1 MKLKISK
8 EIIISDSSRTLLVAE
23 ISANHCGSRKRF
35 FEHIIKAKKFGA
47 DLVKIQT
54 YEENDISA
62 NLRNLNKNYKL
73 KNNFDIYKKSKT
85 NFSWHKEAFDLAKK
99 KKIIL
104 FSSPFSI
111 RSVNLLESLNCP
123 IYKIASLEMTDYSL
137 IERIAKTKKPIIIST
152 GASYINEVQKALKV
166 INKHHNRIIILYCR
180 STYPLKEEDSNLS
193 IIQNFKKKFK
203 KNFIGYS
210 DHTKDNITSLI
221 ASNLGAKRIEKH
233 FIIDEKKTYDSSFSI
248 KPNQLLKLKND
259 LIKNHEIIG
268 HKKHYLLKDE
278 KNKRKYRRS
287 LFAIRDIKV
296 GEKFTEKNIVSLRPK
311 IGVCASKYL
320 RLLNKKSKRRYL
332 KNHPINQNEIL

>member
-166 INKHHNRIIILYCR
+166 INKH
-180 STYPLKEEDSNLS
+180 
-193 IIQNFKKKFK
+193 
-203 KNFIGYS
+203 
-210 DHTKDNITSLI
+210 
-221 ASNLGAKRIEKH
+221 
-233 FIIDEKKTYDSSFSI
+233 
-248 KPNQLLKLKND
+248 QL
-259 LIKNHEIIG
+259 
-268 HKKHYLLKDE
+268 
-278 KNKRKYRRS
+278 
-287 LFAIRDIKV
+287 
-296 GEKFTEKNIVSLRPK
+296 
-311 IGVCASKYL
+311 
-320 RLLNKKSKRRYL
+320 
-332 KNHPINQNEIL
+332 

>member
-23 ISANHCGSRKRF
+23 ISANHCGSKRRF
-35 FEHIIKAKKFGA
+35 LDHIIKAKKFGA

-54 YEENDISA
+54 YEEDDIST
-62 NLRNLNKNYKL
+62 NLRNLKKNYKL
-73 KNNFDIYKKSKT
+73 KNNFDIYKRSKT
-85 NFSWHKEAFDLAKK
+85 RFNWHKEAFDLAKK

-111 RSVNLLESLNCP
+111 RSVNLLESLNWP
-123 IYKIASLEMTDYSL
+123 IYKVASLEMTDYSL

-152 GASYINEVQKALKV
+152 GASYINEVQKTLKV
-166 INKHHNRIIILYCR
+166 INKYHNKIVILYCR
-180 STYPLKEEDSNLS
+180 STYPLNEEDSNLS

-210 DHTKDNITSLI
+210 DHTKDNTTSII
-221 ASNLGAKRIEKH
+221 ASNLGAKIIEKH
-233 FIIDEKKTYDSSFSI
+233 FIIDQRKTYDSSFSI
-248 KPNQLLKLKND
+248 KPKQLQKLKND
-259 LIKNHEIIG
+259 LIKNYEIIG
-268 HKKHYLLKDE
+268 YKKHYLLKDE

-287 LFAIRDIKV
+287 LFAIKEIKV

-320 RLLNKKSKRRYL
+320 SLLNKKSKRRYL
-332 KNHPINQNEIL
+332 KNHPINRNEIL

>member
-1 MKLKISK
+1 MKLRISK

-23 ISANHCGSRKRF
+23 ISANHCGSKKRF

-62 NLRNLNKNYKL
+62 NLRDLKKDYKL
-73 KNNFDIYKKSKT
+73 KNNFNIYKKSKT
-85 NFSWHKEAFDLAKK
+85 NFSWHKEAFDLARK

-104 FSSPFSI
+104 FSSPFSL
-111 RSVNLLESLNCP
+111 RSVDLLESLSCP
-123 IYKIASLEMTDYSL
+123 IYKIASLELTDYSL

-152 GASYINEVQKALKV
+152 GASYIDEVQKALKV
-166 INKHHNRIIILYCR
+166 INKYHNKIIILYCR
-180 STYPLKEEDSNLS
+180 STYPLKKEDSNLS
-193 IIQNFKKKFK
+193 TIQIFKKKFK

-210 DHTKDNITSLI
+210 DHTGDNTTSLI
-221 ASNLGAKRIEKH
+221 ASNLGAKIIEKH
-233 FIIDEKKTYDSSFSI
+233 FIIDHRKTYDSSFSI
-248 KPNQLLKLKND
+248 KTKQLLSLKKD

-268 HKKHYLLKDE
+268 YKKHYLLKDE

-332 KNHPINQNEIL
+332 KNHPINKNEIL